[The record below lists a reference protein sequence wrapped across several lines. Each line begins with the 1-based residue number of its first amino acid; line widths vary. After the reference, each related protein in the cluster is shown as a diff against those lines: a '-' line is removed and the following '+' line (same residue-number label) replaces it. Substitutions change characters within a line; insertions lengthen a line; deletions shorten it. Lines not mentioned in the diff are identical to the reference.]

1 MSEKNHKDSRRKF
14 FASAGVAAGAI
25 AVVSQ
30 TPLGTAIAEQASNI
44 VEDSK
49 GYKVSDHIR
58 KYYKT
63 TLV

>member
-49 GYKVSDHIR
+49 GYKVSDHIC